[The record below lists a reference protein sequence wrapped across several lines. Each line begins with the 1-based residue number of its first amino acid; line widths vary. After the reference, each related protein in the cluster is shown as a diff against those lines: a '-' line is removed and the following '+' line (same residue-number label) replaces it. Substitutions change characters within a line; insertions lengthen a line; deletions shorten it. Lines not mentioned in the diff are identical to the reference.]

1 MLQVFGIPNCDTVK
15 KARRFLDDRNVPYE
29 FNNFKKS
36 PPTLD
41 QLKNWESQV
50 GEELVNKRGR
60 TFRQIKDDYEVLGQ
74 AKRLELLQNQ
84 TSAIKRP
91 IIESQGK
98 VLALGFDESDLSKV
112 LLEKPP
118 AS

>member
-1 MLQVFGIPNCDTVK
+1 
-15 KARRFLDDRNVPYE
+15 
-29 FNNFKKS
+29 
-36 PPTLD
+36 
-41 QLKNWESQV
+41 
-50 GEELVNKRGR
+50 
-60 TFRQIKDDYEVLGQ
+60 LGQ

>member
-15 KARRFLDDRNVPYE
+15 KARRFLDDRNVTYQ
-29 FNNFKKS
+29 FNDFKKT
-36 PPTLD
+36 PPTLE
-41 QLKNWESQV
+41 QLKSWNSQV

-60 TFRQIKDDYEVLGQ
+60 TFRQIKENYEILGS
-74 AKRLELLQNQ
+74 AERLELLQNQ

-98 VLALGFDESDLSKV
+98 ILALGFDESKLSKV
-112 LLEKPP
+112 LLEKPS